1 MEAYEHI
8 TDPLEQQRLMQI
20 VTDIMARRPRLNLQ
34 ASYFVDSYA
43 AELALLDKEHELIS
57 MLVDTQISLEKTES
71 KSLQDSL
78 CWSYT
83 LANKFEDRK
92 WQYQDAEALLRRFI
106 RVSKREIDAEFYV
119 KSQMETAKAREARAA

>member
-1 MEAYEHI
+1 
-8 TDPLEQQRLMQI
+8 MQI
-20 VTDIMARRPRLNLQ
+20 VTDIMARRPRFNLQ
-34 ASYFVDSYA
+34 ASYFLDSYS

-78 CWSYT
+78 CWSYS
-83 LANKFEDRK
+83 LANKFEDKK

-106 RVSKREIDAEFYV
+106 KQSKKEYDAEFYV
-119 KSQMETAKAREARAA
+119 KSQMEAAKLHEARAAQA